1 MENVLGMNKLN
12 MQQKFMLCINEVI
25 QGKNERDQIW
35 VWGKNDY
42 GQLGVTHANYV
53 IFGLN

>member
-1 MENVLGMNKLN
+1 MESVLGMSKLN
-12 MQQKFMLCINEVI
+12 MQQKFLLCIEEVLE
-25 QGKNERDQIW
+25 GKNECEQIW

-53 IFGLN
+53 RLVL